1 MHGLVGSCYIDVTG
15 VGVVDRSQFE
25 AAIERL
31 VASHSLHGSESLC
44 KLLRYLA
51 KQATEHPGAQVK
63 EYQIATEVLGRQA
76 NFDPQLDSM
85 VRVQAGRLRAKLTEY
100 YGTEGASDPYVVE
113 LHKGSYV
120 LVFHERSRQA
130 PPNGGITEGREVAPK
145 AREIGDNHWLVP
157 ILSVA
162 LLVAL
167 AVIGW
172 LVLGRK
178 GAGPVVSASASAAA
192 VPYRTFWNGFA
203 TVPEEPWVIFSNA
216 AFVGRPDTG
225 MRYYDA
231 AKDGKAPILDH
242 YTGVGEVLAVHDL
255 DQVFTTLHQTL
266 RVKRGSL
273 FSLDDAKNN
282 DLIFIGSPSEN
293 LTLLDVPST
302 KEFVFRRVN
311 EGPRAGNMEIV
322 NVHPA
327 QGEQSRYIATAG
339 NVPLTG
345 DYAVLALEHGINPEH
360 SELIL
365 AGTTT
370 IGTQA
375 AVEFVTRENYLNDLL
390 QRMKVT
396 KPSELR
402 PFEAVIQVK
411 VVRGVPV
418 ESSLVALRLL
428 DTK

>member
-1 MHGLVGSCYIDVTG
+1 M
-15 VGVVDRSQFE
+15 VDRTQFE
-25 AAIERL
+25 AAISRL

-44 KLLRYLA
+44 KLLKYLA
-51 KQATEHPGAQVK
+51 KQAIEHPGVQVK
-63 EYQIATEVLGRQA
+63 EYQIATEVFGRQS

-100 YGTEGASDPYVVE
+100 YSTEGASDPFVIE
-113 LHKGSYV
+113 LPKGSYAV
-120 LVFHERSRQA
+120 ISHERSGF
-130 PPNGGITEGREVAPK
+130 PISNGTAAEAKEIAEK
-145 AREIGDNHWLVP
+145 AKEATLNHWLVP
-157 ILSVA
+157 LLTSA
-162 LLVAL
+162 LLIAL

-172 LVLGRK
+172 LTLGRK
-178 GAGPVVSASASAAA
+178 GQSPVVSASANAATA
-192 VPYRTFWNGFA
+192 PFRIFWSGFV

-225 MRYYDA
+225 MRYFDA
-231 AKDGKAPILDH
+231 TKDGKAPILDH
-242 YTGVGEVLAVHDL
+242 YTGVGEVLAVHNL
-255 DQVFTTLHQTL
+255 DQVFGILHQTL

-302 KEFVFRRVN
+302 REFVFRRVTK
-311 EGPRAGNMEIV
+311 GLRAGNVEII

-327 QGEQSRYIATAG
+327 QGEPARYIATAS
-339 NVPLTG
+339 NVPLTE
-345 DYAVLALEHGINPEH
+345 DYAVVALVHGLNPEH

-375 AVEFVTRENYLNDLL
+375 AVEFVTRENYLNELL
-390 QRMKVT
+390 QRMKVS
-396 KPSELR
+396 KPGDLK

-411 VVRGVPV
+411 VARGVPV
-418 ESSLVALRLL
+418 ESSLVALRVQN
-428 DTK
+428 K

>member
-1 MHGLVGSCYIDVTG
+1 
-15 VGVVDRSQFE
+15 VVDRPQFE

-31 VASHSLHGSESLC
+31 VASHALHGSESLC
-44 KLLRYLA
+44 RLLKYLGR
-51 KQATEHPGAQVK
+51 QAVEHPGVQVK

-100 YGTEGASDPYVVE
+100 YSTEGTSDPLVIE
-113 LHKGSYV
+113 LPKGSYA
-120 LVFHERSRQA
+120 LIYHKRSRL
-130 PPNGGITEGREVAPK
+130 PISNGTPAVAKEIAEK
-145 AREIGDNHWLVP
+145 ARNAIRNHWLVP
-157 ILSVA
+157 FLGAA
-162 LLVAL
+162 LLVAF

-178 GAGPVVSASASAAA
+178 GQSPVVAASASAAA
-192 VPYRTFWNGFA
+192 APYRIFWNGFV
-203 TVPEEPWVIFSNA
+203 TVHDEPWVIFSNA

-225 MRYYDA
+225 MRYYDS
-231 AKDGKAPILDH
+231 AKDGKALILDH
-242 YTGVGEVLAVHDL
+242 YTGVGEVLAVHNL
-255 DQVFTTLHQTL
+255 DQVFGMLHESL

-293 LTLLDVPST
+293 LTLLDVPGT
-302 KEFVFRRVN
+302 REFVFERVN

-322 NVHPA
+322 NVHPR
-327 QGEQSRYIATAG
+327 QGEQGKYIATAS
-339 NVPLTG
+339 NVPLTE
-345 DYAVLALEHGINPEH
+345 DYALVALVHGLNPEH

-375 AVEFVTRENYLNDLL
+375 AVEFVTRENYLNELL
-390 QRMKVT
+390 QRMKVL
-396 KPSELR
+396 KPTDLR

-411 VVRGVPV
+411 VARGVPV
-418 ESSLVALRLL
+418 ESSLVALRVL
-428 DTK
+428 DK

>member
-15 VGVVDRSQFE
+15 VSVVDRSQFE

-51 KQATEHPGAQVK
+51 KQAIEHPGAQVK
-63 EYQIATEVLGRQA
+63 EYQIATEVFGRQA

-85 VRVQAGRLRAKLTEY
+85 VRVQAGRLRTKLTEY
-100 YGTEGASDPYVVE
+100 YSTEGASDPYMVE
-113 LHKGSYV
+113 LPKGSYA
-120 LVFHERSRQA
+120 LGFHERSRQA
-130 PPNGGITEGREVAPK
+130 QPNGGITEAREVAPK
-145 AREIGDNHWLVP
+145 ARESGDNHWLVP

-178 GAGPVVSASASAAA
+178 EVGPVVSASASAAA
-192 VPYRTFWNGFA
+192 VPYRTFWNGFG

-255 DQVFTTLHQTL
+255 DQVFATLHQTL

-311 EGPRAGNMEIV
+311 GGPRAGNMEIV
-322 NVHPA
+322 NEHPG
-327 QGEQSRYIATAG
+327 QGEPATYIATPG
-339 NVPLTG
+339 NIPLTE
-345 DYAVLALEHGINPEH
+345 DYAVVALVHGLNPEH

-375 AVEFVTRENYLNDLL
+375 AVEFVTRESYLSTLL
-390 QRMKVT
+390 ERMKVR
-396 KPSELR
+396 KPSELK

-411 VVRGVPV
+411 VARGVPV
-418 ESSLVALRLL
+418 ESSLVALRVME
-428 DTK
+428 K